1 MFKRFFDPAT
11 IYMRRAQRSMDEAR
25 MAALEHESAAE
36 HHAALARMYRERVAR
51 LQLEISPEQRLP
63 QAAPIPQETSMGPES
78 GAQVARIT
86 ALKKREDT
94 GGLKGAML
102 AQGLAG

>member
-11 IYMRRAQRSMDEAR
+11 IYARRAQRSMDEAR
-25 MAALEHESAAE
+25 MAALEHEGAAE

-51 LQLEISPEQRLP
+51 LQAELEP
-63 QAAPIPQETSMGPES
+63 QQAQSSLVLDPG
-78 GAQVARIT
+78 GQVARIT
-86 ALKKREDT
+86 ALKKREDA
-94 GGLKGAML
+94 GAAKASLL

>member
-1 MFKRFFDPAT
+1 MFFRMTPEKAAARLLE
-11 IYMRRAQRSMDEAR
+11 EAR
-25 MAALEHESAAE
+25 MSELAHAASAE

-63 QAAPIPQETSMGPES
+63 QAAPIPQETSMAPES